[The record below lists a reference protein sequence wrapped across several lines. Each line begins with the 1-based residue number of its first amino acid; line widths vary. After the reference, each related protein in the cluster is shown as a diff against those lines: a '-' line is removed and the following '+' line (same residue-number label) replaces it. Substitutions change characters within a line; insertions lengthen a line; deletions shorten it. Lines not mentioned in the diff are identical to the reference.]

1 MLLPIHSSFFISQ
14 IEAASKSLSSKVPI
28 LPLEAIE
35 KLRKLYIL
43 PQGAFD
49 WTQMGRDASVFFR
62 EPPSA
67 HGLYHM
73 IGMFETSAVVKK
85 APQAAKKEKQKRE
98 KEAEVAVVEPEDL
111 KELRMGESENA
122 KRPMKIREEL
132 SKIVK
137 DFHAMEATASSSSAL
152 SLPSDRAERVKLVR
166 KVKLSTKKADGF
178 IQTSVIPMIEITH
191 AAYDPWSYTQTVEN
205 LFYLSFTVKMGYIG
219 VCMGEEVAKPGVEP
233 MTRMDD
239 KSGVTWV
246 IPRDQGDLQEVLND
260 GGKKGAGGALQFTFS
275 LDMDSWKSAIEKMG
289 VKKPMLTHFKRSD
302 CTCPPGT
309 KHPDPL
315 SMPAPPAEA
324 ERSGKKKQPR
334 ASAAVA
340 REKFIGQQDQD
351 AETEEET
358 GQIGQTQIESTQ
370 DSPEDDEEEEQLS
383 KKRRKKSGG
392 R

>member
-1 MLLPIHSSFFISQ
+1 
-14 IEAASKSLSSKVPI
+14 
-28 LPLEAIE
+28 
-35 KLRKLYIL
+35 
-43 PQGAFD
+43 
-49 WTQMGRDASVFFR
+49 MGRDASVYFR

-85 APQAAKKEKQKRE
+85 ASQAVKKEKQKRE

-132 SKIVK
+132 SLIVK
-137 DFHAMEATASSSSAL
+137 DFNALEASASSASSASSL
-152 SLPSDRAERVKLVR
+152 SFSSDRTEKAKLVR
-166 KVKLSTKKADGF
+166 KVKLTTKKADGSMHSS
-178 IQTSVIPMIEITH
+178 IIPMIEITH

-219 VCMGEEVAKPGVEP
+219 VCMGEEMAKQGVTP
-233 MTRMDD
+233 MTKMDD

-246 IPRDQGDLQEVLND
+246 IPRDQGELQEVLND

-275 LDMDSWKSAIEKMG
+275 LDMDSWKSAMDKMG

-315 SMPAPPAEA
+315 VMQALPEA
-324 ERSGKKKQPR
+324 ERSGKKQNR
-334 ASAAVA
+334 ASAVAA
-340 REKFIGQQDQD
+340 REKFSHHVGQDD
-351 AETEEET
+351 DTEEET
-358 GQIGQTQIESTQ
+358 GQIAVQIESTQ
-370 DSPEDDEEEEQLS
+370 DSPEDEDEDEEDL
-383 KKRRKKSGG
+383 KKTKRRKLRKS
-392 R
+392 